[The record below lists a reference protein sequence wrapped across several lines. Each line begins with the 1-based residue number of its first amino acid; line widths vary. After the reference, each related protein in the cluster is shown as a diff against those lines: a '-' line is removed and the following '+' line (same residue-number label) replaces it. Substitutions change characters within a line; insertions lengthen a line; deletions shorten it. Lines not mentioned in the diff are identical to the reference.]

1 MTTDQILLGLGLIVL
16 LAVGSQLVASL
27 LRIPALIVLL
37 PVGFAAGAL
46 TGDVDPNRLL
56 GAAFS
61 PLVSLA
67 VAVIL
72 YDAGLG
78 LDLREL
84 RGHTRRVVLRL
95 IWLGVPITAA
105 FAAVMSG
112 LLLDLSWRSAFMLG
126 VILVVS
132 GPTVVGPLL
141 DFVRPADRVQQVLVW
156 EGSLIDPIGGV
167 CGALTFHAV
176 STGTSPQLGSRVEHF
191 AGSVGLGV
199 LGGVIGVCLLWLVF
213 RRLRLGEVLGTTVQ
227 LALVVGV
234 AAFCDAW
241 REDTGLIAAIVMG
254 LAVTN
259 LTGLETPPRRP
270 FFEVVVSLILGLLFI
285 SISATVTPASL
296 QHVALP
302 ALGLAAVLMLVTR
315 PLVAAV
321 TSLRTDLSRGERGM
335 VGWMAPRGIVA
346 ASSAATFSAALV
358 SAHVGGAQK
367 ILPATF
373 VVIVVTVVLYGLTAV
388 PVARLLRVVRPT
400 RSRPLLVGGE
410 LWVIDLGRV
419 LHSLGL
425 EVLMWA
431 GLDRQRAQIGEAG
444 LELAEGRLLAAAT
457 GRRAELKGITMI
469 LLLTDEDDFNA
480 LCSAMLAAVAEGPV
494 YRLAPP
500 SRSHGVVAPYT
511 GGEVLFGED
520 LTRPAISRR
529 YEGGERIALRAR
541 DAGVPAGHDVLF
553 VVRADGRLE
562 PATHAAARGPEAG
575 DSLIVLGPATQS
587 DPPPGFTRGA

>member
-1 MTTDQILLGLGLIVL
+1 MTADQIFVGLGLLVL

-46 TGDVDPNRLL
+46 TDDVNANRLL
-56 GAAFS
+56 GAAFP

-84 RGHTRRVVLRL
+84 RGHTRRVVRRL
-95 IWLGVPITAA
+95 IWLGVLVTWG
-105 FAAVMSG
+105 FAAVFGG
-112 LLLDLSWRSAFMLG
+112 LLLGLSWQAALMLG
-126 VILVVS
+126 AILVVS

-141 DFVRPADRVQQVLVW
+141 DFVRPTDRLQTLLVW
-156 EGSLIDPIGGV
+156 EGSLIDPIGGIL
-167 CGALTFHAV
+167 GAVVFHAV
-176 STGTSPQLGSRVEHF
+176 SASTKRHVDSKLAQFF
-191 AGSVGLGV
+191 ASFGAGV
-199 LGGVIGVCLLWLVF
+199 VGGVVGAFVLWLAF

-241 REDTGLIAAIVMG
+241 REDSGLIAAIIMG

-259 LTGLETPPRRP
+259 LTGLDAPPRRP
-270 FFEVVVSLILGLLFI
+270 FFETLVSLVLGLLFV
-285 SISATVTPASL
+285 SISATITPASL
-296 QHVALP
+296 RHVMLP
-302 ALGLAAVLMLVTR
+302 TLGLCAVLMLVTR

-321 TSLRTDLSRGERGM
+321 STLGTDLSRGERGM
-335 VGWMAPRGIVA
+335 IGWMAPRGIVA

-358 SAHVGGAQK
+358 SAHVGGAEK

-373 VVIVVTVVLYGLTAV
+373 FVIVVTVVVYGLSAL
-388 PVARLLRVVRPT
+388 PVARLLHVLRPA

-410 LWVIDLGRV
+410 PWVIDLGRALQSV
-419 LHSLGL
+419 GL

-431 GLDRQRAQIGEAG
+431 GLDRQREQIQEAG

-457 GRRAELKGITMI
+457 GRRAELKGITEMF
-469 LLLTDEDDFNA
+469 LLTAEDDFNA
-480 LCSAMLAAVAEGPV
+480 LCSAVLENTVEGAVF
-494 YRLAPP
+494 RIRPP
-500 SRSHGVVAPYT
+500 SLSHGVVAPYT
-511 GGEVLFGED
+511 GGEVLFSGEN
-520 LTRPAISRR
+520 LSRPAISRR
-529 YEGGERIALRAR
+529 HEAGERIAVRPR
-541 DAGVPAGHDVLF
+541 DVGVPTGHDVLF

-562 PATHAAARGPEAG
+562 PVPGSGAQEDEAG
-575 DSLIVLGPATQS
+575 DSLVVLGPES
-587 DPPPGFTRGA
+587 I